1 MDAMPRGLVLDTD
14 LVTDALEHAHHVL
27 GRAGGGQ
34 LLTRGG
40 GKVNDVEDVRNSVV
54 AEVAGCRERRHNAS
68 NGNVGRLRD
77 PVARLRELFEEHR
90 VDLANV
96 LQSFPEPVEGMKI
109 LPIRPTR
116 QLLNEHA
123 LSAHVREKFVAKP
136 SRAGLRDSLPRLIRS
151 GVRLVRTPM
160 DT

>member
-40 GKVNDVEDVRNSVV
+40 GKVNGVEDVRNSVV

-96 LQSFPEPVEGMKI
+96 LQSFPEPVDGHEDTSHQAHPTTSQRTRTERARQGE
-109 LPIRPTR
+109 IRRQALARRTSRLSPTP
-116 QLLNEHA
+116 H
-123 LSAHVREKFVAKP
+123 P
-136 SRAGLRDSLPRLIRS
+136 
-151 GVRLVRTPM
+151 
-160 DT
+160 